1 MSSKDDMSSEKT
13 VGSFEALLASIAITL
28 LDQPIE
34 SFDASIDDILYRLTA
49 FLGAERSTFGVVD
62 PTDGILHSTHAV
74 AVAPGVAP
82 FPIGKPIGE
91 INPWVFKQL
100 TEKRVPVIVSSLSD
114 LPSEAA
120 VDLQTWRAFGV

>member
-13 VGSFEALLASIAITL
+13 AGSFEALLASIATSL
-28 LDQPIE
+28 LGQPLE
-34 SFDASIDDILYRLTA
+34 FFDASIDGILSRLTE
-49 FLGAERSTFGVVD
+49 FLGERSTFGVVD
-62 PTDGILHSTHAV
+62 PTDGILRSTHAV

-120 VDLQTWRAFGV
+120 VD